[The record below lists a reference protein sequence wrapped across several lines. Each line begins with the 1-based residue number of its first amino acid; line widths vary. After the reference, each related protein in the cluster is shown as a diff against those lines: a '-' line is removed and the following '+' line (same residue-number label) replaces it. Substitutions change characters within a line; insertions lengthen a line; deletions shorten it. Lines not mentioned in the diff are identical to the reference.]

1 MESESSRELEG
12 RTMKVG
18 VRSDRC
24 QGHARCEAVSA
35 FFTLDEDGYS
45 NIGAAKEAPV
55 GSEAE
60 VRFGVESWP
69 PGGRPSGEE

>member
-1 MESESSRELEG
+1 
-12 RTMKVG
+12 MKVG

-45 NIGAAKEAPV
+45 NIGAAKKAPV

-60 VRFGVESWP
+60 VRFGVESCP
-69 PGGRPSGEE
+69 EGALEIVEE